1 MTVQKK
7 QECMYDPLTELMAYY
22 ADKKDTKKAEPKKI
36 RLPIEE
42 KLKRRIIDGNKVKIE
57 SDLKQALKKHSATN
71 IINHIL
77 LGGMKTVGDLFGSGQ
92 MQLPFVL
99 QSAECM
105 KSAVVCLEPFME
117 KADDKSIKGT
127 IILATVKGDVHDIGK
142 NLVDI
147 ILSNNGYKV
156 INLGIKCPV
165 DTMISAFNENNADAI
180 GMSGLL
186 VKSTE
191 VMKDNLELLNHRE
204 LEIPVILGGAALT
217 KRFVEANLSG
227 LFKGDVFYANDAF
240 EGLKLMETIILNKK
254 KKRSTKLDEHI
265 DTKDKSHEKEKSNDL
280 IRKDSKIDVTLDSSI
295 RLKKWDDHDFNFETD
310 NNNYNKEKS
319 HIFKSNVLTDVP
331 IPTPP
336 FFGSKIIDNIPL
348 ENIFE
353 FVNETALFRGRW
365 KVLKDKSKSLK
376 AYEELLRKEIYPK
389 FEELKF
395 KAKQEKLLTPKLIYG
410 YFPCQSDMDDLIVFK
425 PKGINQESLYSEWDN
440 FQPTDLN
447 KIIKTDF
454 LEEWQRFKFPRQK
467 NGKHLCIS
475 DFFKSVDSELI
486 DIIAF
491 QIVTVGKKATLYTQK
506 LFESNNYQD
515 YLYFHGFSVEAAES
529 LAEYWHKVI
538 RKELNIH
545 HKNSKNVKKLFKQE
559 YRGSRYSFGYPACP
573 NLEDNIRLFEILKPE
588 RIAITLTEEF
598 QMVPEQSTNAIISH
612 HPQAKYFSVR

>member
-1 MTVQKK
+1 MTDQKK
-7 QECMYDPLTELMAYY
+7 QKCIYDPLTELMAYY
-22 ADKKDTKKAEPKKI
+22 ADKKDKEKEESKKI

-42 KLKRRIIDGNKVKIE
+42 NLKKRIIDGNKVGIE
-57 SDLKQALKKHSATN
+57 SDLKQALKKHSATK

-77 LGGMKTVGDLFGSGQ
+77 LDGMKTVGNLFGSGQ

-105 KSAVVCLEPFME
+105 KAAVECLEPFME
-117 KADDKSIKGT
+117 KADDMRAKGT
-127 IILATVKGDVHDIGK
+127 IIIATVKGDVHDIGK

-147 ILSNNGYKV
+147 ILTNNGYKV

-165 DTMISAFNENNADAI
+165 ETMISAYNENNADAI

-191 VMKDNLELLNHRE
+191 IMKDNLELLNHRE

-217 KRFVEANLSG
+217 KRFVENNLSS

-240 EGLKLMETIILNKK
+240 EGLNLMEKIILNKK
-254 KKRSTKLDEHI
+254 KKKGPKLNEHI
-265 DTKDKSHEKEKSNDL
+265 DTKDRSHGKDNSNDL

-295 RLKKWDDHDFNFETD
+295 RLKKWDDHDSVFEKN
-310 NNNYNKEKS
+310 NNNYNREKS
-319 HIFKSNVLTDVP
+319 YISKSNVLTDVP
-331 IPTPP
+331 IPAPP

-348 ENIFE
+348 ENIYE
-353 FVNETALFRGRW
+353 YINETALFRGRW
-365 KVLKDKSKSLK
+365 KVLKDESKSVE
-376 AYEELLRKEIYPK
+376 AYEGLLRKKIYPK
-389 FEELKF
+389 FEELKL

-410 YFPCQSDMDDLIVFK
+410 YFPCQSDGDDLIVYK
-425 PKGINQESLYSEWDN
+425 PKEINEESLYSEWEN
-440 FQPTDLN
+440 FEPPELN
-447 KIIKTDF
+447 KSIRIDF
-454 LEEWQRFKFPRQK
+454 LEEWQRFRFPRQK
-467 NGKHLCIS
+467 SGKHLCIS

-491 QIVTVGKKATLYTQK
+491 QIVTVGKEATLYTQK

-515 YLYFHGFSVEAAES
+515 YLYFHGFSVEAAEA

-545 HKNSKNVKKLFKQE
+545 HKDSKNVKKIFKQE
-559 YRGSRYSFGYPACP
+559 YQGSRYSFGYPACP
-573 NLEDNIRLFEILKPE
+573 NLEDNTKYFDILKPE
-588 RIAITLTEEF
+588 RIAVTLTEEF
-598 QMVPEQSTNAIISH
+598 QMVPEQSTNAIVLH
-612 HPQAKYFSVR
+612 HLQAKYFSVR

>member
-7 QECMYDPLTELMAYY
+7 QECIYDPLTELMAYY
-22 ADKKDTKKAEPKKI
+22 ADKKDTKKEEPKKI

-42 KLKRRIIDGNKVKIE
+42 KLKRRIIDGNKVGIE
-57 SDLKQALKKHSATN
+57 SDLKVALKKHSAIK

-77 LGGMKTVGDLFGSGQ
+77 LDGMKTVGDLFGSGQ

-105 KSAVVCLEPFME
+105 KSAVECLEPFME
-117 KADDKSIKGT
+117 KADDRSTKGT

-165 DTMISAFNENNADAI
+165 DTMISAFNENNADVI

-217 KRFVEANLSG
+217 KSFVEGNLSD

-265 DTKDKSHEKEKSNDL
+265 DTKDRSHEKDKSNEL
-280 IRKDSKIDVTLDSSI
+280 IRKDSRIDVTLDSSI
-295 RLKKWDDHDFNFETD
+295 RLKKWDDHDFAFEKD
-310 NNNYNKEKS
+310 NNNYNREKPNIS
-319 HIFKSNVLTDVP
+319 KSNVLTDVP

-348 ENIFE
+348 ENIYE
-353 FVNETALFRGRW
+353 YINKTALFRGRW
-365 KVLKDKSKSLK
+365 KVTKDKSKSEEV
-376 AYEELLRKEIYPK
+376 YDELLEKEISPK
-389 FEELKF
+389 FEELKL
-395 KAKQEKLLTPKLIYG
+395 KARREHILNPKLIYG
-410 YFPCQSDMDDLIVFK
+410 YFPCQSDRDDLIVYK
-425 PKGINQESLYSEWDN
+425 PKGINQESLYNEWDN
-440 FQPTDLN
+440 FQPTELN
-447 KIIKTDF
+447 KNIKIDF

-467 NGKHLCIS
+467 SGKHLCIS

-486 DIIAF
+486 DMIAF
-491 QIVTVGKKATLYTQK
+491 QIVTVDKDASLYTQK

-515 YLYFHGFSVEAAES
+515 YLYFHGFSVEAAEA

-545 HKNSKNVKKLFKQE
+545 QKDSKNVKKIFKQE
-559 YRGSRYSFGYPACP
+559 YQGSRYSFGYPACP

-612 HPQAKYFSVR
+612 HLQAKYFSVR

>member
-1 MTVQKK
+1 MTDQKK
-7 QECMYDPLTELMAYY
+7 QECIYDPLTELMAYY
-22 ADKKDTKKAEPKKI
+22 AGKKDTKKEEPKKI

-42 KLKRRIIDGNKVKIE
+42 KLKRRIIDGNKVGIE
-57 SDLKQALKKHSATN
+57 SDIKQALKKHSAIK

-77 LGGMKTVGDLFGSGQ
+77 LDGMKTVGDLFGSGQ

-105 KSAVVCLEPFME
+105 KSAVECLEPFME
-117 KADDKSIKGT
+117 KADDQSTKGT

-217 KRFVEANLSG
+217 KRFVEDNLSG

-265 DTKDKSHEKEKSNDL
+265 DTKDRPHEKDKSNDL

-295 RLKKWDDHDFNFETD
+295 RLKKWDDHVFAFEKD
-310 NNNYNKEKS
+310 NNNNREKPNIS
-319 HIFKSNVLTDVP
+319 KSNVLTDVP

-348 ENIFE
+348 ENIYE
-353 FVNETALFRGRW
+353 YINETALFRGRW
-365 KVLKDKSKSLK
+365 KVLKDNSKSVEV
-376 AYEELLRKEIYPK
+376 YEGLLRKKIYPK
-389 FEELKF
+389 FEELKL
-395 KAKQEKLLTPKLIYG
+395 KAKQERLLTPKLIYG
-410 YFPCQSDMDDLIVFK
+410 YFPCQSDKDDLVIYK
-425 PKGINQESLYSEWDN
+425 PKGISEEDLESEWEN
-440 FQPTDLN
+440 FQPEELN
-447 KIIKTDF
+447 KNIKIGR

-467 NGKHLCIS
+467 SGKHLCIS
-475 DFFKSVDSELI
+475 DFFKSVDTELI

-491 QIVTVGKKATLYTQK
+491 QIVTVGKEVSLYAQK

-515 YLYFHGFSVEAAES
+515 YLYFHGFSVEAAEA

-538 RKELNIH
+538 RKELNLH
-545 HKNSKNVKKLFKQE
+545 HKDSKNVKKLFQQE
-559 YRGSRYSFGYPACP
+559 YQGSRYSFGYPACP
-573 NLEDNIRLFEILKPE
+573 NLEDNIKLFDILKPE
-588 RIAITLTEEF
+588 RIDVTLTEEF
-598 QMVPEQSTNAIISH
+598 QMVPEQSTNALISH